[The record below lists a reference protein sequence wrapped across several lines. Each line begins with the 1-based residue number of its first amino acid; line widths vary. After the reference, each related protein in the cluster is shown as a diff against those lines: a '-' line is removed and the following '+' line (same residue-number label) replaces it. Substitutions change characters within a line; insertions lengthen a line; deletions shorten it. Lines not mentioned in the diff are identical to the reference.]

1 MRKLIAIVTLLP
13 AAALAGGYA
22 VPNVNPRDLALV
34 GSGVA
39 AQGDA
44 AAVHANPAALAGL
57 AEGLSLSLA
66 GSVLDNR
73 TTWSDPAGVQPSTTM
88 KLHPAL
94 PPALYAAYGGRWGE
108 RGYGVGVGMT
118 VPYGGNVYW
127 KSDSPVR
134 FDVISVNRR
143 VYATYLNGG
152 IDVVPRVR
160 IGGGAI
166 YYRTTEELKQAV
178 SFVQYESTAEL
189 GAAGG
194 QLSFQL
200 AAEAQPLGNVP
211 LKIGVDYKHQ
221 AVQKLTGRAHYESP
235 PPSLAPGAIDQDA
248 THYLTVPNT
257 LNVGLSYRATPAL
270 LLTATWTLDRWEV
283 YKSDAF
289 IGSAG
294 ATIVVPRDYKNG
306 YVYRVGGE
314 YDASARWKVRAGLLR
329 DISPTPRDRYSPSI
343 PDGDVWA
350 GALGA
355 SFALTP
361 ALAFH
366 AAYFYARYD
375 KVSSEG
381 SVVLPG
387 SYDTH
392 AQIASVGLTWSTGLG
407 GRQR

>member
-1 MRKLIAIVTLLP
+1 MKTLIAIVTLLP
-13 AAALAGGYA
+13 AAARAGGYA
-22 VPNVNPRDLALV
+22 VPNVNPRDLALA

-39 AQGDA
+39 AQQDA

-57 AEGLSLSLA
+57 PAGLSLSLA

-73 TTWSDPAGVQPSTTM
+73 TTWSDPSGVQPSTTM
-88 KLHPAL
+88 KLHPAV
-94 PPALYAAYGGRWGE
+94 PPAVYAAWGGRWGE

-134 FDVISVNRR
+134 FDAISVNRR

-152 IDVVPRVR
+152 LDVVPRLR
-160 IGGGAI
+160 MGGGVI

-178 SFVQYESTAEL
+178 SFVQYESTAQL

-200 AAEAQPLGNVP
+200 AAEAQPFAGVP
-211 LKIGVDYKHQ
+211 LEIGVDYKHQ
-221 AVQKLTGRAHYESP
+221 AVQKLTGRAHYDNP
-235 PPSLAPGAIDQDA
+235 PPSLAPGALDQDA

-257 LNVGLSYRATPAL
+257 LNVGLAYRVVPAL

-283 YKSDAF
+283 YRSDTI

-294 ATIVVPRDYKNG
+294 ATIVVPRDYGNG

-314 YDASARWKVRAGLLR
+314 YDLAPRWKVRAGVLR

-343 PDGDVWA
+343 PDADVWA

-355 SFALTP
+355 SFAATP
-361 ALAFH
+361 SLAIH

-375 KVSSEG
+375 KVTSEG
-381 SVVLPG
+381 SAVLPG
-387 SYDTH
+387 TYDTH
-392 AQIASVGLTWSTGLG
+392 AQVASLGLTWTTGLG
-407 GRQR
+407 AR

>member
-1 MRKLIAIVTLLP
+1 MKTLIAIVTLLP
-13 AAALAGGYA
+13 AAARAGGYA
-22 VPNVNPRDLALV
+22 VPNVNPRDLALA

-39 AQGDA
+39 AQQDA

-57 AEGLSLSLA
+57 PAGLSLSLA

-73 TTWSDPAGVQPSTTM
+73 TTWSDPSGVQPSTTM

-94 PPALYAAYGGRWGE
+94 PPATYAAWGGRWGE

-134 FDVISVNRR
+134 FDAISVNRR

-152 IDVVPRVR
+152 IDVVPRLR
-160 IGGGAI
+160 MGGGVI

-178 SFVQYESTAEL
+178 SFVQYESTAQL

-200 AAEAQPLGNVP
+200 AAEAQPFAGVP
-211 LKIGVDYKHQ
+211 LEIGVDYKHQ
-221 AVQKLTGRAHYESP
+221 AVQKLTGRAHYDNP
-235 PPSLAPGAIDQDA
+235 PPSLAPGALDQDA

-257 LNVGLSYRATPAL
+257 LNVGLAYRVAPAL

-283 YKSDAF
+283 YRSDTI

-294 ATIVVPRDYKNG
+294 TTIVVPRDYRNG

-314 YDASARWKVRAGLLR
+314 YDVAPRWKVRAGVLR
-329 DISPTPRDRYSPSI
+329 DISPTPRDRLSPSI
-343 PDGDVWA
+343 PDADVWV

-355 SFALTP
+355 SFAATP
-361 ALAFH
+361 ALAIH

-375 KVSSEG
+375 KATSEG
-381 SVVLPG
+381 SAVLPG
-387 SYDTH
+387 KYDTH
-392 AQIASVGLTWSTGLG
+392 AQIASLGLTWSTGFG
-407 GRQR
+407 AR

>member
-1 MRKLIAIVTLLP
+1 MKTLIAIVTLLP
-13 AAALAGGYA
+13 AAARAGGYA
-22 VPNVNPRDLALV
+22 VPNVNPRDLALA

-39 AQGDA
+39 AQQDA

-57 AEGLSLSLA
+57 PAGLSLSLA

-73 TTWSDPAGVQPSTTM
+73 TTWSDPSGVQPSTTM
-88 KLHPAL
+88 KLHPAV
-94 PPALYAAYGGRWGE
+94 PPAVYAAWGGRWGE

-134 FDVISVNRR
+134 FDAISVNRR

-152 IDVVPRVR
+152 LDVVPRLR
-160 IGGGAI
+160 MGGGVI

-178 SFVQYESTAEL
+178 SFVQYESTAQL

-200 AAEAQPLGNVP
+200 AAEAQPFAGVP
-211 LKIGVDYKHQ
+211 LEIGIDYKHQ
-221 AVQKLTGRAHYESP
+221 AVQKLTGRAHYDNP
-235 PPSLAPGAIDQDA
+235 PPSLAPGALDQDA

-257 LNVGLSYRATPAL
+257 LNVGLAYRVVPAL

-283 YKSDAF
+283 YRSDTI

-294 ATIVVPRDYKNG
+294 ATIVVPRDYGNG

-314 YDASARWKVRAGLLR
+314 YDLAPRWKVRAGVLR

-343 PDGDVWA
+343 PDADVWA

-355 SFALTP
+355 SFAATP
-361 ALAFH
+361 SLAIH

-375 KVSSEG
+375 KVTSEG
-381 SVVLPG
+381 SAVLPG
-387 SYDTH
+387 TYDTH
-392 AQIASVGLTWSTGLG
+392 AQVASLGLTWTTGLG
-407 GRQR
+407 AR